1 MPKEKEKV
9 YLSLIAYKN
18 DTTNE
23 NAPPYSFK
31 KFKITEPVT
40 LEPGEY
46 DLDCFR
52 NQGDKGEYLSI
63 KVKEPY
69 QKDNF

>member
-1 MPKEKEKV
+1 MADETI

-18 DTTNE
+18 DSN
-23 NAPPYSFK
+23 NAKAPPYSFK
-31 KFKITEPVT
+31 KFKITEPIT

-46 DLDCFR
+46 DLDCFV

-69 QKDNF
+69 KKPNF